1 MIGANI
7 NMNMAW
13 VFVVLSKNITV
24 KVGQRI

>member
-13 VFVVLSKNITV
+13 VFVVLTKNANVVIHQ
-24 KVGQRI
+24 KI